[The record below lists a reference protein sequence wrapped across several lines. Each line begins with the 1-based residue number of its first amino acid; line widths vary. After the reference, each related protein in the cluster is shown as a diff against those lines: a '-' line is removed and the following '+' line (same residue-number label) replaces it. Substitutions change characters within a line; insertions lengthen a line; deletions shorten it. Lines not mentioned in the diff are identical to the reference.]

1 VIPGLVSRLS
11 ERVVS
16 LTNIVQVDSD
26 ILRVNSTTTTTVL
39 TTLLSRVVT
48 GKAGTIVFVVNGSGN
63 NITTNTTG
71 NIAVAAT
78 IANGNMAV
86 LVYSPSSG
94 KWHRSLSS

>member
-1 VIPGLVSRLS
+1 MIPGLVSRLS

-16 LTNIVQVDSD
+16 LTNVLQQVSD
-26 ILRVNSTTTTTVL
+26 IIRVNSTTTTTVL
-39 TTLLSRVVT
+39 TTILSRVVN
-48 GKAGTIVFVVNGSGN
+48 GQAGAIVFIVNSSGN
-63 NITTNTTG
+63 NITTLTTG